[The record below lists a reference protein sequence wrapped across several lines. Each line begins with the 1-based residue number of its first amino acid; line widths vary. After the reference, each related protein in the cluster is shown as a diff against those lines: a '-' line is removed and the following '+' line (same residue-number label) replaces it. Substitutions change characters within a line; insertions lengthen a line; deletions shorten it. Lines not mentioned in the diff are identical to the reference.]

1 MSTNVLINTNALSNM
16 NYQFHAEPN
25 VYYHPSFISDAV
37 GSQNTNHVTEQN
49 SSNEESSG
57 VQQISTSN
65 IIDEEAIV
73 IKHLKKVKLS
83 LIIAVTIITVFLVAL
98 TIITFALFASVQ
110 DGQTQQLPLP
120 VIGEKVTQQVAPLQG
135 NLSLLKNQIDAHTQ
149 QLNEYAQQIQ
159 SLNEYAQQTQTQ
171 RDLIE
176 TINDTLAEYA
186 QRTARVEESINHN
199 RVVIEI
205 LNKNYANLTSKY
217 PCMY

>member
-1 MSTNVLINTNALSNM
+1 M
-16 NYQFHAEPN
+16 
-25 VYYHPSFISDAV
+25 
-37 GSQNTNHVTEQN
+37 
-49 SSNEESSG
+49 
-57 VQQISTSN
+57 
-65 IIDEEAIV
+65 
-73 IKHLKKVKLS
+73 
-83 LIIAVTIITVFLVAL
+83 
-98 TIITFALFASVQ
+98 
-110 DGQTQQLPLP
+110 P

>member
-25 VYYHPSFISDAV
+25 VYYNPSLVSDAV
-37 GSQNTNHVTEQN
+37 GSRNTNTSHITEQN
-49 SSNEESSG
+49 SSNEESSAA
-57 VQQISTSN
+57 QHSSASD
-65 IIDEEAIV
+65 IIDKEAIV
-73 IKHLKKVKLS
+73 MKQLKKVKLS

-120 VIGEKVTQQVAPLQG
+120 VIGEKVTQQVAPPQG
-135 NLSLLKNQIDAHTQ
+135 NLSLLKDQIDAHTQ
-149 QLNEYAQQIQ
+149 QLNEYAQQI
-159 SLNEYAQQTQTQ
+159 QTQ

-186 QRTARVEESINHN
+186 QQTARVEESINHN
-199 RVVIEI
+199 RVVIEK

-217 PCMY
+217 PCMH